1 MGKAVR
7 SSQFKNFITE
17 LDVSSAP
24 QGSDTLKPSEAVK
37 QCLDP
42 STQVLPFLI
51 AA

>member
-24 QGSDTLKPSEAVK
+24 QGSDTP
-37 QCLDP
+37 
-42 STQVLPFLI
+42 
-51 AA
+51 